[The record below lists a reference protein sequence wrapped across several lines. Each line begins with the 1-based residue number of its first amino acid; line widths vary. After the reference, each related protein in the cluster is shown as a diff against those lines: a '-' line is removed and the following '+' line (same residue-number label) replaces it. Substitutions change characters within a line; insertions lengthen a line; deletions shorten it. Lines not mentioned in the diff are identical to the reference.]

1 MGTVSIDKVIAL
13 LTLISIVVG
22 SFGMIY
28 RYFSATPLEKF
39 LMEGTDKV
47 WVAVTEFLGYF
58 FAVILMQLILVIL
71 WNKGLIMLRSKL
83 PLVQDFRVPMLLAL
97 IMAPNEELSPNKF
110 IKRYSW
116 LEICKDCLILA
127 FAIVIYFKM
136 FEYLGVF
143 KNKGGLYT
151 VGVGTFIWMIIEV
164 ILKREQFV
172 VVVGYVFPF
181 IFGIKSVK
189 SLIERF
195 VSKKYRGCSDNI
207 IVIGTALTNAV
218 MAMKFAICLFITILV
233 ELVSNRMRLSL
244 FNVQLLG
251 LLLTLQAIDMYVRR
265 RGWIYD
271 EFWRICSVSLL
282 LAATTP
288 LALLSI
294 YYYFNRSLEIILI
307 SFVGVGLLWTMILNA
322 WIPEKLPEFNKRAVF
337 RVLLKDDDIQ
347 YYCYGI
353 KEGYIL
359 CGTEASQKGQK
370 EFRLI
375 PIDEI
380 KSICQGE
387 VMNLDEKDE
396 SQNTSWICAHNSG
409 CNGVCP
415 DVLFID
421 KIDGKVVGEGIKG
434 KDGILWYQVEEGKH
448 FVHMTA
454 SWKQKNKC
462 NNKNRSMISVGE
474 IEVDLSAGSRYEIKY
489 NINEMLFEINKI

>member
-1 MGTVSIDKVIAL
+1 
-13 LTLISIVVG
+13 
-22 SFGMIY
+22 
-28 RYFSATPLEKF
+28 
-39 LMEGTDKV
+39 
-47 WVAVTEFLGYF
+47 
-58 FAVILMQLILVIL
+58 
-71 WNKGLIMLRSKL
+71 MLRSKL

-322 WIPEKLPEFNKRAVF
+322 WIPEKLPEFNKRSVQF
-337 RVLLKDDDIQ
+337 
-347 YYCYGI
+347 
-353 KEGYIL
+353 
-359 CGTEASQKGQK
+359 
-370 EFRLI
+370 F
-375 PIDEI
+375 
-380 KSICQGE
+380 
-387 VMNLDEKDE
+387 
-396 SQNTSWICAHNSG
+396 
-409 CNGVCP
+409 VC
-415 DVLFID
+415 
-421 KIDGKVVGEGIKG
+421 
-434 KDGILWYQVEEGKH
+434 
-448 FVHMTA
+448 
-454 SWKQKNKC
+454 S
-462 NNKNRSMISVGE
+462 
-474 IEVDLSAGSRYEIKY
+474 
-489 NINEMLFEINKI
+489 